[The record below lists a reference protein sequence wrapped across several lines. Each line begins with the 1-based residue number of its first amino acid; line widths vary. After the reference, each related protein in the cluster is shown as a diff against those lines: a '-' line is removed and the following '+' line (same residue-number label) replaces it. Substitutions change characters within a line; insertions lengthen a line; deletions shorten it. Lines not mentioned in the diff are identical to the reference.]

1 MVRIQ
6 IVSIDHW
13 AASSLFNPNAY
24 PSSLKGLAASC
35 TVRAGILRYHVR
47 NTTAHI
53 EADRAELAQLITSR
67 WDTQF
72 KPVLEADDNADAWVQ
87 CASLGYLSVLDGV
100 LISLKSL
107 LDVYATLISR
117 SFVPNKTL
125 KFNRGNVKNN
135 VSNTERSLSGGRLIA
150 WLRQSVPDKDAENA
164 NAVANIITR
173 HSEEWLTDAVELRD
187 QIAHFGEIRALKPV
201 GTSLRSFS
209 ESGFNPQAMSGP
221 YMPDDRDVPSY
232 CESILSNTSV
242 FLEETIANLP
252 SINMEFIGFGV
263 YGKISR

>member
-1 MVRIQ
+1 MIKIQ
-6 IVSIDHW
+6 IISIDHW

-24 PSSLKGLAASC
+24 SSGLKELAASC
-35 TVRAGILRYHVR
+35 AVRAGILRYHVR
-47 NTTAHI
+47 NTATYI
-53 EADRAELAQLITSR
+53 EADRAELAQLITSQ
-67 WDTQF
+67 WDEQF

-87 CASLGYLSVLDGV
+87 CASLGYLSVIDGV
-100 LISLKSL
+100 LVSLKSL

-125 KFNRGNVKNN
+125 KFNRGNVKN
-135 VSNTERSLSGGRLIA
+135 VSNTGRSLSGGRLIA
-150 WLRQSVPDKDAENA
+150 WLRQPVPEKDAENA
-164 NAVANIITR
+164 NAVADIITR

-201 GTSLRSFS
+201 GTSLRLFS
-209 ESGFNPQAMSGP
+209 ESGFNPQQAMSGP

-232 CESILSNTSV
+232 CESLLSNTSV
-242 FLEETIANLP
+242 FLEETIAHLP
-252 SINMEFIGFGV
+252 SINMKFIGLGV